1 MSTGTKTPETLTA
14 TGRAAQ
20 LGVVPTAQKTAESR
34 PAVSEQQKSLARRAL
49 EVERPPS
56 ATNGLRVGDEYD
68 GAQTTLPSKS
78 IRPYEHNPR
87 SGLNPKYPS
96 IKDSIRVQGVT
107 NHLTVT
113 KRPGDSHYIPF
124 SGGNT
129 RLQCVHE
136 LLDETQDA
144 RWQTMTVTFRA
155 WCGEAAVIAAHL
167 AENEQRGDTSYWE
180 KAQGLW
186 SLKTELEKETGKT
199 LTASDLAKEVKRLGM
214 DFGLS
219 VVKALLF
226 VVEYLRPVGPWVRAK
241 MVEESVRP
249 AIVGLG
255 NLCEHLLGDHLKYR
269 AALNRCLEVTGDILR
284 IQAQESSEVTL
295 DAGGLVRSLNEAV
308 AGLLLVPAAQV
319 PLMVA
324 ARAANPRMTAD
335 ELRKVGSSLP
345 AMGAA
350 AKRSQPGDTA
360 AAGEVAVQRASES
373 EAPAATQAAPTVTD
387 LPAPTQL
394 PLSPAMLAPVHAPA
408 GSTALVVPPV
418 GNPGTLADPT
428 DPIHAP
434 GTVDDI
440 LRDIT
445 RLAELGDVVCVC
457 DAMPLGY
464 FVELPDAGID
474 ALDGEPPAN
483 ARLRKAA
490 WHVLAALSGQF
501 DRRLLAR
508 LPDASN
514 WKTLVSKNQLS
525 APYERLVMGVA
536 RDGECHLSVVDVH
549 EFFWHPQLGH
559 LFLQLWS
566 WALHWREAE
575 PQRFVDQLQP
585 ISA

>member
-20 LGVVPTAQKTAESR
+20 LGVVPAAQKPAENK
-34 PAVSEQQKSLARRAL
+34 PVSEQQKSLARRAL

-56 ATNGLRVGDEYD
+56 ATGGLRVGDEYD
-68 GAQTTLPSKS
+68 GSRMSLPSKS
-78 IRPYEHNPR
+78 IRQYEHNPR
-87 SGLNPKYPS
+87 TGPNPKYLS

-107 NHLTVT
+107 NHLSVT
-113 KRPGDSHYIPF
+113 RRPGDEHYIPF

-136 LLDETQDA
+136 LLDETQET

-155 WCGEAAVIAAHL
+155 WRGEAAVIAAHL
-167 AENEQRGDTSYWE
+167 AENEQRGDTSCWE

-186 SLKTELEKETGKT
+186 SLKTELEKETGET
-199 LTASDLAKEVKRLGM
+199 LTAVDLAKEAKRLGM

-219 VVKALLF
+219 VVKLLLF
-226 VVEYLRPVGPWVRAK
+226 VVEYLRPVGPWIRAD
-241 MVEESVRP
+241 MVERSLRP
-249 AIVGLG
+249 TILGLG
-255 NLCEHLLGDHLKYR
+255 DLCRQLATQPTAFRSALDH
-269 AALNRCLEVTGDILR
+269 CLDVTSDVLR
-284 IQAQESSEVTL
+284 IQSQESPEVSL
-295 DAGGLVRSLNEAV
+295 DTEDLVRSLNETV
-308 AGLLLVPAAQV
+308 AGLLQVPAAQV
-319 PLMVA
+319 PLMAA

-345 AMGAA
+345 APGAT
-350 AKRSQPGDTA
+350 AKRSQPGETA
-360 AAGEVAVQRASES
+360 AASEGAAQQGGTPPTPAS
-373 EAPAATQAAPTVTD
+373 TQAASTATAA
-387 LPAPTQL
+387 PAPEQL

-408 GSTALVVPPV
+408 ANTAPV
-418 GNPGTLADPT
+418 APVAHPGTLADPT
-428 DPIHAP
+428 DPIHAR

-457 DAMPLGY
+457 DAMPLAY

-501 DRRLLAR
+501 DRRLVSR
-508 LPDASN
+508 LPDESN
-514 WKTLVSKNQLS
+514 WKTLVSRNQLS

-536 RDGECHLSVVDVH
+536 RSGECHLSVVDVH
-549 EFFWHPQLGH
+549 EFFWHPQLGQ

-575 PQRFVDQLQP
+575 PRRFIDQLQP

>member
-20 LGVVPTAQKTAESR
+20 LGVVPAAQKPAENK
-34 PAVSEQQKSLARRAL
+34 PVSEQQKSLARRAL

-56 ATNGLRVGDEYD
+56 ASSGLRVGDEYD
-68 GAQTTLPSKS
+68 GARMSLPSKS
-78 IRPYEHNPR
+78 IRQYEHNPR
-87 SGLNPKYPS
+87 SGPNPKYPS

-113 KRPGDSHYIPF
+113 RRPGDEHYIPF

-136 LLDETQDA
+136 LLDETYDA
-144 RWQTMTVTFRA
+144 RWQTMVVTFRA

-199 LTASDLAKEVKRLGM
+199 LTAVDLAKEAKRLGM

-219 VVKALLF
+219 VVKLLLF
-226 VVEYLRPVGPWVRAK
+226 VVEYLRPVGPWVRAD
-241 MVEESVRP
+241 MVERSLRP
-249 AIVGLG
+249 AILGLG
-255 NLCEHLLGDHLKYR
+255 DLCRQLATQPTAFRSALDH
-269 AALNRCLEVTGDILR
+269 CLEVTSDVLR
-284 IQAQESSEVTL
+284 IQSQESPEVSL
-295 DAGGLVRSLNEAV
+295 DTEDLVRSLNEAV
-308 AGLLLVPAAQV
+308 AGLLQVPAAQV
-319 PLMVA
+319 PLMAA

-345 AMGAA
+345 APGAA
-350 AKRSQPGDTA
+350 AKRSQPGETTA
-360 AAGEVAVQRASES
+360 ASEGA
-373 EAPAATQAAPTVTD
+373 EQQNGTPPTPAATQAAPTATAAT
-387 LPAPTQL
+387 APEQL
-394 PLSPAMLAPVHAPA
+394 PLSPAMLAPVPA
-408 GSTALVVPPV
+408 ANTAQVVHPV
-418 GNPGTLADPT
+418 AHPGTLADPT

-501 DRRLLAR
+501 DRRLVSR
-508 LPDASN
+508 LPDESN
-514 WKTLVSKNQLS
+514 WKTLVSRNQLS

-536 RDGECHLSVVDVH
+536 RSGECHLSVVDVH
-549 EFFWHPQLGH
+549 EFFWHPQLGQ

-575 PQRFVDQLQP
+575 PRRFIDQLQP

>member
-14 TGRAAQ
+14 TDRAAQ
-20 LGVVPTAQKTAESR
+20 LGVVPAAQKPSENK
-34 PAVSEQQKSLARRAL
+34 PAVSEHQKSLARRAL
-49 EVERPPS
+49 EVARPPS
-56 ATNGLRVGDEYD
+56 ASSGLRVGDEYD
-68 GAQTTLPSKS
+68 GARMSLPSKS
-78 IRPYEHNPR
+78 IRQYEHNPR
-87 SGLNPKYPS
+87 TGPNPKYPS
-96 IKDSIRVQGVT
+96 IKDSISVQGVT
-107 NHLTVT
+107 NKLTVT
-113 KRPGDSHYIPF
+113 RRPGDEHYVPF

-144 RWQTMTVTFRA
+144 RWQTMDVTFRA

-167 AENEQRGDTSYWE
+167 SENEQRGDTSYWE

-199 LTASDLAKEVKRLGM
+199 LTAVDLAKEAKRLGM

-219 VVKALLF
+219 VVRALLF
-226 VVEYLRPVGPWVRAK
+226 VVEYLRPVGPWVRAD
-241 MVEESVRP
+241 MVERSLRP
-249 AIVGLG
+249 AILGLG
-255 NLCEHLLGDHLKYR
+255 GLCDYLDVQPTAFRSALDH
-269 AALNRCLEVTGDILR
+269 CLEVTSDVLR
-284 IQAQESSEVTL
+284 IQSQESSEVTL
-295 DAGGLVRSLNEAV
+295 DAEDLVRSLNEAV
-308 AGLLLVPAAQV
+308 AGLLQVPAAQV
-319 PLMVA
+319 PLMAA

-345 AMGAA
+345 TPGAVT
-350 AKRSQPGDTA
+350 KRSQPGETA
-360 AAGEVAVQRASES
+360 AASEG
-373 EAPAATQAAPTVTD
+373 AAQQGGTPQTPAATHAAPMAAAA
-387 LPAPTQL
+387 PAPTQL

-408 GSTALVVPPV
+408 ANTAPVVHPV
-418 GNPGTLADPT
+418 ANPGTLADPT
-428 DPIHAP
+428 DPTHAP
-434 GTVDDI
+434 GTVEDI

-483 ARLRKAA
+483 AQLRKAA

-501 DRRLLAR
+501 DRRLVSR
-508 LPDASN
+508 LPDESN
-514 WKTLVSKNQLS
+514 WKTLVSRNQLS

-536 RDGECHLSVVDVH
+536 RSGECHLSVVDVH
-549 EFFWHPQLGH
+549 EFFWHPQLGL

-575 PQRFVDQLQP
+575 PQRFVDQLLP